1 MFFKVNF
8 YSNLLLVISLLYL
21 GIGCAASNQN
31 RDTNRTQSDQNLLT
45 SGFALQQQ
53 QVPPRDIQSVQLHPQ
68 NTPDKAPIISLN
80 TSQRLV
86 LSFDYL
92 DTQSRQFRIEISH
105 RTQNW
110 EQSSISASTYLD
122 SFSYAYIQNAK
133 ASFTNNPS
141 YRHVEYSF
149 PNDQLR
155 PAVSGNYL
163 LEIYDSNGGT
173 LLFRMPFFVTEDEGQ
188 ISTEID
194 RLFAKRN
201 DGRPVDQP
209 SSKYQ
214 YPSFVEY
221 PQFDLSMSFAQNQF
235 WGRMHKADFLDTI
248 SPDELNGR
256 LQINNS
262 FVGNYEFK
270 TLNLQN
276 FEADGQQIV
285 EYLPGQ
291 IPPKVVLRRDIQ
303 RFGVTPSSFPLTNLG
318 IPNDERSGK
327 YARVQF
333 SLTTDSSVSPNT
345 NIFVIGDFN
354 NWIVNDFHQME
365 YDNKEKLW
373 KGNAL
378 IKQGQY
384 AYKYVT
390 VSGNNINDLALD
402 QLFVSSAQE
411 YFTFIYYK
419 DPDKN
424 FDRLLK
430 VDRII
435 KR

>member
-1 MFFKVNF
+1 MFFKANF
-8 YSNLLLVISLLYL
+8 YSNLFLVTFLLYL
-21 GIGCAASNQN
+21 GAGCAVSNQSRGTSSN
-31 RDTNRTQSDQNLLT
+31 KSEQNFFT
-45 SGFALQQQ
+45 SQFALPQQQ
-53 QVPPRDIQSVQLHPQ
+53 APPNDIQSVQLYPK
-68 NTPDKAPIISLN
+68 NSPNKAPIINLD
-80 TSQRLV
+80 TSQELV

-92 DTQSRQFRIEISH
+92 GTQSRQFQVEISH
-105 RTQNW
+105 RSQSW
-110 EQSSISASTYLD
+110 KQSSITPSTYLD

-163 LEIYDSNGGT
+163 LEVYDSNGGT
-173 LLFRMPFFVTEDEGQ
+173 LLFRMPFFVTENEGQ
-188 ISTEID
+188 ISTQID
-194 RLFAKRN
+194 RLFAKRD

-214 YPSFVEY
+214 YPNFVEY

-248 SPDELNGR
+248 SPNELNGR

-276 FEADGQQIV
+276 FKADGQQII
-285 EYLPGQ
+285 EYSPGQ
-291 IPPKVVLRRDIQ
+291 NPPSVTLRRDIQ
-303 RFGVTPSSFPLTNLG
+303 RFGVTPSPFPLSNLG
-318 IPNDERSGK
+318 TPKNSRNSK

-333 SLTTDSSVSPNT
+333 SLVTDSSVSPNST
-345 NIFVIGDFN
+345 IFVIGDFN

-365 YDNKEKLW
+365 YDSEENIW

-378 IKQGQY
+378 IKQGRY

-390 VSGNNINDLALD
+390 VSNNNINDLALD

>member
-1 MFFKVNF
+1 MFFKATF
-8 YSNLLLVISLLYL
+8 YSNLLFVTFLLYL

-31 RDTNRTQSDQNLLT
+31 RNANLTHSDRPLLT
-45 SGFALQQQ
+45 SGFALPGQ
-53 QVPPRDIQSVQLHPQ
+53 QVPPKDIQSIHVHPQ
-68 NTPDKAPIISLN
+68 NAPAKAPIISLK
-80 TSQRLV
+80 TSQKLV

-92 DTQSRQFRIEISH
+92 STQSRQFRIEISH

-110 EQSSISASTYLD
+110 KQSSITASTYLD
-122 SFSYAYIQNAK
+122 SFSYAFIQNAK

-163 LEIYDSNGGT
+163 IEVYDDNDGT
-173 LLFRMPFFVTEDEGQ
+173 LLFKLPFFVTENEGQ
-188 ISTEID
+188 ISTQID

-201 DGRPVDQP
+201 DGRPLDQP

-214 YPSFVEY
+214 YPKFVEY

-235 WGRMHKADFLDTI
+235 WGRMRKADFLDTI
-248 SPDELNGR
+248 TQNKLNGR

-285 EYLPGQ
+285 EYFPGLT
-291 IPPKVVLRRDIQ
+291 PPKVVLRRDIQ
-303 RFGVTPSSFPLTNLG
+303 RFGVTPSPFPLSNLG
-318 IPNDERSGK
+318 MPSKGRSGN

-365 YDNKEKLW
+365 YDSERKLW
-373 KGNAL
+373 KGNAI
-378 IKQGQY
+378 IKEGQY

-390 VSGNNINDLALD
+390 VSNNNINDLALD

-430 VDRII
+430 VDRTM
-435 KR
+435 KQ

>member
-8 YSNLLLVISLLYL
+8 YRNLFVISFLLCL

-31 RDTNRTQSDQNLLT
+31 RDGNSNTADQNLLT
-45 SGFALQQQ
+45 ARFTLPQQ
-53 QVPPRDIQSVQLHPQ
+53 QVPPKDIQSVQLHPKNAPNQ
-68 NTPDKAPIISLN
+68 APIITLD
-80 TSQRLV
+80 TSQKLV

-92 DTQSRQFRIEISH
+92 GTQSRQFRVEISH
-105 RTQNW
+105 RSQSW
-110 EQSSISASTYLD
+110 EQSSITPSTYLD
-122 SFSYAYIQNAK
+122 SFSYSHIQHAK
-133 ASFTNNPS
+133 ASFANNPS
-141 YRHVEYSF
+141 YRHVEFSL
-149 PNDQLR
+149 PNNELR

-163 LEIYDSNGGT
+163 LNIYDDNSGK
-173 LLFRMPFFVTEDEGQ
+173 LLFRMPFFVTENKGQ
-188 ISTEID
+188 ISTRID
-194 RLFAKRN
+194 RLFAKRA

-209 SSKYQ
+209 SGTYR
-214 YPSFVEY
+214 YPEFVEY

-235 WGRMHKADFLDTI
+235 WGRMRKADFLDTI
-248 SPDELNGR
+248 SPSELNGR
-256 LQINNS
+256 MQTDNS
-262 FVGNYEFK
+262 FTGNYEFK

-285 EYLPGQ
+285 EYFSGQ
-291 IPPKVVLRRDIQ
+291 TPPEIILRRDIQ
-303 RFGVTPSSFPLTNLG
+303 RFGVTPSPFPLSKLG
-318 IPNDERSGK
+318 MPSNSRNSK

-333 SLTTDSSVSPNT
+333 SLETDSSVSPDT
-345 NIFVIGDFN
+345 DIFILGDFN
-354 NWIVNDFHQME
+354 NWIVNDFHKME
-365 YDNKEKLW
+365 YDTKEKLW

-378 IKQGQY
+378 IKQGKY

-390 VSGNNINDLALD
+390 VNNNSINDLALD

-435 KR
+435 KQ